1 MMWSVYVASIWQQ
14 EWYILRHIIY
24 NLALACTCSGPCIVK
39 YKDLA
44 ARPGLQTSRRWSK
57 ISEFLLGYTA
67 DFSTTIYICLKLR
80 LLCTFHHKT
89 TSKHPRIQ
97 EFDSILQKNLWLQIK
112 TGKAPQ
118 PSWLLLCLGRPKLPD
133 FFETQCWQSKEDK
146 LIR

>member
-97 EFDSILQKNLWLQIK
+97 EFWLYFAKKSVTPDKNGESAPTQLAPPVPGQAEASRLFWNTMLAIKRRQIN
-112 TGKAPQ
+112 
-118 PSWLLLCLGRPKLPD
+118 
-133 FFETQCWQSKEDK
+133 
-146 LIR
+146 